1 MKFCLIINS
10 CFAKNHRSFTT
21 FVFRKILNKEML
33 DLQKIRADF
42 PILSQKVNG
51 KPLVYFDNGAT
62 SQKPQVVI
70 DAISKYY
77 QEINANIH
85 RGVHTL
91 SQLATD
97 AYETSRGKIQ
107 QHINAKFAHEVLFT
121 SGTTHGINLV
131 ANGFASILKS
141 GDEVLV
147 SALEHHSN
155 IVPWQMLCEKTGAV
169 LRVIPMNENG
179 ELIMAEYDKLLS
191 NKTKIVTVNHISN
204 ALGTVNPIK
213 YMIDKAHEFGAAI
226 LIDGAQAVPH
236 LKPNVQELDCDFY
249 VFSGHKICGPTGTGI
264 LYGKEAWLNKLPPYQ
279 GGGEMIKEVTFEKTT
294 YAELPH
300 KFEAG
305 TPNIAGGIALGTAV
319 DYMNEIGFENIQIQ
333 EKELLAYGTKRL
345 LEIKGLKIYGN
356 AKDKTSV
363 ISFNIEG
370 IHPYDIGT
378 IIDKLGIAVRTGHH
392 CAQPIMDFF
401 KIPGTIRASF
411 AFYNTKEEID
421 IFVESVKRAQLML
434 S

>member
-1 MKFCLIINS
+1 
-10 CFAKNHRSFTT
+10 
-21 FVFRKILNKEML
+21 ML
-33 DLQKIRADF
+33 DIHKIRTDF
-42 PILSQKVNG
+42 PILTQKVNG

-70 DAISKYY
+70 DAISNYY
-77 QEINANIH
+77 KEINANIH

-97 AYETSRGKIQ
+97 AYEASRYKIQ
-107 QHINAKFAHEVLFT
+107 NHINAKFSHEVIFT

-131 ANGFASILKS
+131 ANGFASILKH

-147 SALEHHSN
+147 SAMEHHSN
-155 IVPWQMLCEKTGAV
+155 IVPWQMLCEKTGAI
-169 LRVIPMNENG
+169 LKVIPMNDKG
-179 ELIMAEYDKLLS
+179 ELILSEFDKLLS
-191 NKTKIVTVNHISN
+191 EKTKIVTVNHISN
-204 ALGTVNPIK
+204 ALGTINPIK
-213 YMIDKAHEFGAAI
+213 YIINKAHEVGAAVF
-226 LIDGAQAVPH
+226 IDGAQAVSH

-249 VFSGHKICGPTGTGI
+249 AFSGHKMFGPTGTGI
-264 LYGKEAWLNKLPPYQ
+264 LYGKEAWLNTLPPYQ

-305 TPNIAGGIALGTAV
+305 TPNIADGIALGTAV
-319 DYMNEIGFENIQIQ
+319 DYINSIGIENIQEQ
-333 EKELLAYGTKRL
+333 EKELLEYGTKRL
-345 LEIKGLKIYGN
+345 LEIEGLKIFGT
-356 AKDKTSV
+356 AEAKTSV

-392 CAQPIMDFF
+392 CAQPVMNFF
-401 KIPGTIRASF
+401 QIPGTIRASF

-421 IFVESVKRAQLML
+421 IMVEAIKKAKLML

>member
-1 MKFCLIINS
+1 
-10 CFAKNHRSFTT
+10 
-21 FVFRKILNKEML
+21 ML
-33 DLQKIRADF
+33 DIQKIRADF

-51 KPLVYFDNGAT
+51 KSLVYFDNGAT

-70 DAISKYY
+70 DAIANYY

-97 AYETSRGKIQ
+97 AYEVSRAKVQ
-107 QHINAKFAHEVLFT
+107 NHINAKHAHEVLFT
-121 SGTTHGINLV
+121 SGTTFGINLV
-131 ANGFASILKS
+131 ANGFASILKP

-147 SALEHHSN
+147 SSLEHHSN
-155 IVPWQMLCEKTGAV
+155 IVPWQMLCERTGAT
-169 LRVIPMNENG
+169 LKVIPMNDEG
-179 ELIMAEYDKLLS
+179 ELIMSEYDKLLS
-191 NKTKIVTVNHISN
+191 SKTKIVTVNHISN
-204 ALGTVNPIK
+204 ALGTINPIE
-213 YMIDKAHEFGAAI
+213 YMIEKAHEVGAAI

-236 LKPNVQELDCDFY
+236 LKPDVQALDCDFY
-249 VFSGHKICGPTGTGI
+249 VFSGHKMCGPTGTGI

-305 TPNIAGGIALGTAV
+305 TPNIAGGIVLGTAI
-319 DYMNEIGFENIQIQ
+319 DYMNEIGFENIQKQ
-333 EKELLAYGTKRL
+333 ELELLEYGTKRL
-345 LEIKGLKIYGN
+345 LEIEGLKIFGTA
-356 AKDKTSV
+356 AKKTSV

-392 CAQPIMDFF
+392 CAQPIMNFF
-401 KIPGTIRASF
+401 EIPGTIRASF
-411 AFYNTKEEID
+411 SFYNTTEEID
-421 IFVESVKRAQLML
+421 LMVEAVKKAQLML

>member
-1 MKFCLIINS
+1 
-10 CFAKNHRSFTT
+10 
-21 FVFRKILNKEML
+21 ML
-33 DLQKIRADF
+33 DIQKIRADF
-42 PILSQKVNG
+42 PILSKQVNG

-70 DAISKYY
+70 NAISKYY
-77 QEINANIH
+77 KEINANIH

-97 AYETSRGKIQ
+97 AYEESRGKIQ
-107 QHINAKFAHEVLFT
+107 NHINAKQTYEVIFT
-121 SGTTHGINLV
+121 SGTTHAVNAV
-131 ANGFASILKS
+131 ANGFASLLIA

-155 IVPWQMLCEKTGAV
+155 IVPWQMLCERTGAT

-179 ELIMAEYDKLLS
+179 ELIMSEYDKLLS
-191 NKTKIVTVNHISN
+191 KKTKIVTVNHISN
-204 ALGTVNPIK
+204 ALGTINPIK
-213 YMIDKAHEFGAAI
+213 YMIDKAHEVGAAV

-236 LKPNVQELDCDFY
+236 LKPDVQALDCDFY
-249 VFSGHKICGPTGTGI
+249 VFSGHKICAPTGIGV
-264 LYGKEAWLNKLPPYQ
+264 LYGKEEWLRKLPPYQ
-279 GGGEMIKEVTFEKTT
+279 GGGEMIATVSFEKTT
-294 YAELPH
+294 YADLPH

-305 TPNIAGGIALGTAV
+305 TPNIEGGIVLGTAI
-319 DYMNEIGFENIQIQ
+319 DYLNEIGFDNIAKYEN
-333 EKELLAYGTKRL
+333 ELLEYATEKL
-345 LEIKGLKIYGN
+345 LQIVGLKIYGT
-356 AKDKTSV
+356 AKEKTSV
-363 ISFNIEG
+363 ISFNIDG
-370 IHPYDIGT
+370 IHPYDVGT

-392 CAQPIMDFF
+392 CAQPIMDFY

-421 IFVESVKRAQLML
+421 LMIEALKKAQMML

>member
-1 MKFCLIINS
+1 MFDI
-10 CFAKNHRSFTT
+10 
-21 FVFRKILNKEML
+21 
-33 DLQKIRADF
+33 QKIRADF

-77 QEINANIH
+77 SEINANIH

-97 AYETSRGKIQ
+97 AYEVSRNTIQ
-107 QHINAKFAHEVLFT
+107 NHLNAKYKHEIIFT
-121 SGTTHGINLV
+121 SGTTFGINLV
-131 ANGFASILKS
+131 ANGFASLLKS
-141 GDEVLV
+141 GDEVMV

-155 IVPWQMLCEKTGAV
+155 IVPWQFLCEKTGAKLV
-169 LRVIPMNENG
+169 VIPMNEKG
-179 ELIMAEYDKLLS
+179 ELIISEFDKLLS
-191 NKTKIVTVNHISN
+191 KKTKIVTVNHISN
-204 ALGTVNPIK
+204 ALGTVNPIEYIIK
-213 YMIDKAHEFGAAI
+213 KAHNVGAAV
-226 LIDGAQAVPH
+226 LIDGAQATPH
-236 LKPNVQELDCDFY
+236 LRPDMQALDCDFY
-249 VFSGHKICGPTGTGI
+249 VFSGHKVCGPTGVGI
-264 LYGKEAWLNKLPPYQ
+264 LYGKEEWLRKLPPYQ
-279 GGGEMIKEVTFEKTT
+279 GGGEMIAEVTFEKTT
-294 YAELPH
+294 YADLPH

-305 TPNIAGGIALGTAV
+305 TPNIEGGIVLGTAI
-319 DYMNEIGFENIQIQ
+319 DYMSGVGFDNIASY
-333 EKELLAYGTKRL
+333 EKELLDYGTKRL
-345 LEIKGLKIYGN
+345 LEIDGLTIYGTSEN
-356 AKDKTSV
+356 KTSV

-392 CAQPIMDFF
+392 CAQPIMNYFN
-401 KIPGTIRASF
+401 IPGTIRASF

-421 IFVESVKRAQLML
+421 IFVEAVKKAQMML

>member
-1 MKFCLIINS
+1 
-10 CFAKNHRSFTT
+10 
-21 FVFRKILNKEML
+21 ML
-33 DLQKIRADF
+33 DIQKIRADF

-62 SQKPQVVI
+62 SQKPEVVI

-77 QEINANIH
+77 SEINANIH

-97 AYETSRGKIQ
+97 AYEESRLKMQ
-107 QHINAKFAHEVLFT
+107 KHINAKFSHEVLFVA
-121 SGTTHGINLV
+121 GTTHGINLV

-141 GDEVLV
+141 GDEILV

-155 IVPWQMLCEKTGAV
+155 IVPWQMLCEKTGAI
-169 LRVIPMNENG
+169 LKVIPMDQNG
-179 ELIMAEYDKLLS
+179 ELIQSEFDKLLS
-191 NKTKIVTVNHISN
+191 DKTKIVTVNHISN
-204 ALGTVNPIK
+204 ALGTINPIK
-213 YMIDKAHEFGAAI
+213 EMISKARKFGAAI

-236 LKPNVQELDCDFY
+236 LIPDVQDLDCDFY
-249 VFSGHKICGPTGTGI
+249 VFSGHKICAPTGTGI

-305 TPNIAGGIALGTAV
+305 TPNISGGIVLGVAI
-319 DYMNEIGFENIQIQ
+319 DYMNEVGFDNIQQQ
-333 EKELLAYGTKRL
+333 EKLLLDYATEKL
-345 LEIKGLKIYGN
+345 LEIEGLKIYGPQVSSGN
-356 AKDKTSV
+356 KTSV
-363 ISFNIEG
+363 VSFNIDG

-378 IIDKLGIAVRTGHH
+378 IIDKQGIAVRTGHH
-392 CAQPIMDFF
+392 CAQPIMNFF
-401 KIPGTIRASF
+401 EIPGTIRASF
-411 AFYNTKEEID
+411 AFYNTIEEID
-421 IFVESVKRAQLML
+421 LMVTAIKKAQKML

>member
-1 MKFCLIINS
+1 MKMFD
-10 CFAKNHRSFTT
+10 
-21 FVFRKILNKEML
+21 V
-33 DLQKIRADF
+33 QKVRADF

-77 QEINANIH
+77 SEINANIH

-97 AYETSRGKIQ
+97 AYEVSRNTIQ
-107 QHINAKFAHEVLFT
+107 NHLNAKHNHEIIFT
-121 SGTTHGINLV
+121 SGTTFGINLV
-131 ANGFASILKS
+131 ANGFASLLKE
-141 GDEVLV
+141 GDEVMV

-155 IVPWQMLCEKTGAV
+155 IVPWQFLCEKTGAKLV
-169 LRVIPMNENG
+169 VIPMNEKG
-179 ELIMAEYDKLLS
+179 ELIISEFDKLLS
-191 NKTKIVTVNHISN
+191 EKTKIVTVNHISN
-204 ALGTVNPIK
+204 ALGTVNPIEYIIK
-213 YMIDKAHEFGAAI
+213 NAHGVGAAV
-226 LIDGAQAVPH
+226 LIDGAQATPH
-236 LKPNVQELDCDFY
+236 LRPDVQALDCDFY
-249 VFSGHKICGPTGTGI
+249 VFSGHKVCGPTGVGV
-264 LYGKEAWLNKLPPYQ
+264 LYGKEEWLRKLPPYQ
-279 GGGEMIKEVTFEKTT
+279 GGGEMIAEVTFEKTT
-294 YAELPH
+294 YADLPH

-305 TPNIAGGIALGTAV
+305 TPNIEGGIVLGTAI
-319 DYMNEIGFENIQIQ
+319 DYMNSIGFDNIAAYEQ
-333 EKELLAYGTKRL
+333 ELLDYGTKRL
-345 LEIKGLKIYGN
+345 QEIEGLTIYGTSEN
-356 AKDKTSV
+356 KASV

-392 CAQPIMDFF
+392 CAQPIMNFF
-401 KIPGTIRASF
+401 NIPGTIRASF

-421 IFVESVKRAQLML
+421 IFVEAVKKAQMML

>member
-1 MKFCLIINS
+1 M
-10 CFAKNHRSFTT
+10 SFN
-21 FVFRKILNKEML
+21 I
-33 DLQKIRADF
+33 DAIRADF

-97 AYETSRGKIQ
+97 AYEASRGKIQ
-107 QHINAKFAHEVLFT
+107 NHINAKFSHEVLFT

-169 LRVIPMNENG
+169 LRVIPMDENG
-179 ELIMAEYDKLLS
+179 ELILSEFDKLLS

-213 YMIDKAHEFGAAI
+213 YMIDKSHEFGAAI

-236 LKPNVQELDCDFY
+236 LKPDVQELDCDFY

-264 LYGKEAWLNKLPPYQ
+264 LYGKEDWLNKLPPYQ

-305 TPNIAGGIALGTAV
+305 TPNIAGGIVLGTAV
-319 DYMNEIGFENIQIQ
+319 DYMNHVGFENIQIQ
-333 EKELLAYGTKRL
+333 EKELLDYGTKRL
-345 LEIKGLKIYGN
+345 LEIEGLKIYGTS
-356 AKDKTSV
+356 KDKTSV

-392 CAQPIMDFF
+392 CAQPIMNFF
-401 KIPGTIRASF
+401 NIPGTIRASF

-421 IFVESVKRAQLML
+421 IFVEALKRAKLML